1 MPAAQHRFRLQAAA
15 LLLACACHM
24 GAALAQSP
32 FGRVPPPQRK
42 QPPEASLAFSDS
54 EYRSD
59 AARHLYATYPD
70 RVLKGKVPA
79 YVYAVL
85 ITETEVDASGKVLN
99 VRVLREPAE
108 ADEVTPW
115 VVELIRQASPLPPL
129 LHRRGARYVEIWLV
143 DESGRFQ
150 VDTLTEG
157 QR

>member
-1 MPAAQHRFRLQAAA
+1 MRRARPGLRLQAAA
-15 LLLACACHM
+15 LALACACQA

-32 FGRVPPPQRK
+32 FERVPAPQR
-42 QPPEASLAFSDS
+42 PRAPEASLAFNDK

-70 RVLKGKVPA
+70 LVLKGKVPA

-99 VRVLREPAE
+99 VRVLREPSE

-115 VVELIRQASPLPPL
+115 VVALIRQASPLPPL
-129 LHRRGARYVEIWLV
+129 LHRRSARYVEIWLV

-157 QR
+157 QI